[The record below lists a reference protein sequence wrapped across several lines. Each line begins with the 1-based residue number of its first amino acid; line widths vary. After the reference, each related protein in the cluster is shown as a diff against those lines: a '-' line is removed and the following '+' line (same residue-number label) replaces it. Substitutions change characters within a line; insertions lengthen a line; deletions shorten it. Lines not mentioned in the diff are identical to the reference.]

1 MSTKNLRITALALFC
16 ALLLPALAACGGG
29 TDTPA
34 VTQAN
39 NVTEDAVT
47 TEETTTGILMPDLP
61 DKDFGGETFTILDSS
76 ENDTNGADWVTYD
89 VYSEGENGDA
99 INDAVFARNLWLS
112 ETYNVVIAEKKS
124 VSTTLSDTQKAVLAG
139 DDIYDAV
146 MTNISASA
154 TLAQNGQTWDMY
166 EIPYIEL
173 TNPWWDQNAI
183 ETLSIA
189 GHMNYATGDITV
201 IDNDA
206 TWVLMFNKQLAENL
220 NLDSFYD
227 RVNND
232 QWHYDYFEK
241 LTVDASLDLNGD
253 GVLKCYDD
261 QYGMVTTNMTAVGI
275 FYSSGLM
282 IAGKDEND
290 LPVLALDTNL
300 AATVVERT
308 AEWFTNKNV
317 VCYNGGPS
325 MYTSPA
331 EVREAFQNG
340 QGLFYG
346 EVMQCIIRM
355 RQSETDFGLIPWPKY
370 TENQD
375 RYYNF
380 AHATATKMI
389 TVPLTQTDL
398 EMAGVVL
405 EAMAA
410 KSKYT
415 LTPAYYDISMNNKYM
430 RDEESIAMM
439 DIILESRCFDLGYVY
454 DWGSLFSKLHSKL
467 YNNTGGNFSSI
478 YAACEEPFNTAMQKT
493 IDAYLAAEN

>member
-1 MSTKNLRITALALFC
+1 MSTKALRLIAIALFC
-16 ALLLPALAACGGG
+16 ALLLPALAACGAETGNK
-29 TDTPA
+29 PA

-39 NVTEDAVT
+39 NAAAET
-47 TEETTTGILMPDLP
+47 TAEETTTGILMPDLP
-61 DKDFGGETFTILDSS
+61 DMNFGGETFTILDSS

-89 VYSEGENGDA
+89 VYSEAENGDA

-124 VSTTLSDTQKAVLAG
+124 SSTTLADTQKAVLAG

-166 EIPYIEL
+166 QIPYIEL

-183 ETLSIA
+183 ATLSIA

-201 IDNDA
+201 IYNDA

-241 LTVDASLDLNGD
+241 LTIDASLDLNGD
-253 GVLKCYDD
+253 GVMKCYDD

-308 AEWFTNKNV
+308 AEWFTNKDV

-325 MYTSPA
+325 MYQSPA
-331 EVREAFQNG
+331 ETREAFQNG

-370 TENQD
+370 TEKQD

-380 AHATATKMI
+380 TVASATKMI

-398 EMAGVVL
+398 EMTGIVL

-410 KSKYT
+410 KSRYT
-415 LTPAYYDISMNNKYM
+415 QTPAYYDISMNNKYM

-439 DIILESRCFDLGYVY
+439 EIILKSLCFDLGYVY
-454 DWGSLFSKLHSKL
+454 DWGSLYTKL
-467 YNNTGGNFSSI
+467 YNKLYKNSGENFSSI
-478 YAACEEPFNTAMQKT
+478 YAACETAFNTAMQQT
-493 IDAYLAAEN
+493 IETYQAAGK